1 MSFQQP
7 LVAPMAI
14 EVSQKDPGMYGRL
27 MGWGNQMG
35 TWGNQMGNQM
45 GTWGNQ
51 MGNQMGAWG
60 NQMGEW
66 GSRNKHSILKAFYIF
81 MAVIAIA
88 GSVLNM
94 LYNNYPTSI
103 GVTAETTQ
111 ATKDGWV
118 IGTTIGVC
126 AGVGIAT
133 LLAAFGIDSNSRDE
147 GE

>member
-1 MSFQQP
+1 
-7 LVAPMAI
+7 
-14 EVSQKDPGMYGRL
+14 
-27 MGWGNQMG
+27 
-35 TWGNQMGNQM
+35 
-45 GTWGNQ
+45 
-51 MGNQMGAWG
+51 
-60 NQMGEW
+60 
-66 GSRNKHSILKAFYIF
+66 